1 MFARRRG
8 FTLIELLVVVAI
20 IALLV
25 SILLPSLNKAREQT
39 KASVCASQLRSFG
52 QASAI
57 YESEYDSFVPCD
69 PWFKMPVYP
78 TGHPELSRTNDEG
91 GNYDPAH
98 GWLVLHGM
106 KIKPEIP
113 EVPGQPNR
121 DPWEKYPYGFR
132 FQTLLAPDTLWDGFF
147 CPSQNRRNTMM
158 ADSPELDFAHQF
170 EGRPVL
176 FKYASAYM
184 VNRSLRSATWKG
196 SGVIRWPAK
205 PSASFDAA
213 FDRDLETDNIYGES
227 HLEGIF
233 MDADDG
239 YPADEPRHTQAV
251 NMSEVRDPGETM
263 YMADSLD
270 YHLSPPDSGS
280 LPYTGTG
287 WTAGVEVSAG
297 AWIAPFHVN
306 SDHRH
311 NVLGA
316 RHLTKANVLY
326 ADSHVDNDNQIAR
339 DKRGSLVIASTFAD
353 YMDTYQM
360 GTQHHM
366 APFGRQP

>member
-1 MFARRRG
+1 MSARRTG

-25 SILLPSLNKAREQT
+25 SILLPSLNKAREQAKT
-39 KASVCASQLRSFG
+39 SVCASQLRSFG

-69 PWFKMPVYP
+69 PWWKMPEYP
-78 TGHPELSRTNDEG
+78 TGHPEVIRTNDEA

-98 GWLVLHGM
+98 GWLAFYGM
-106 KIKPEIP
+106 KIKPEISGNP
-113 EVPGQPNR
+113 MY
-121 DPWEKYPYGFR
+121 DPWEKHPYGFR
-132 FQTLLAPDTLWDGFF
+132 YQTMLAPDTLWEGFF
-147 CPSQNRRNTMM
+147 CPTQNRRNTMM
-158 ADSPELDFAHQF
+158 EDSPELDFAQQF

-184 VNRSLRSATWKG
+184 VNRCLRSATWKQN
-196 SGVIRWPAK
+196 GVTRWPAK
-205 PSASFDAA
+205 PSASFDAG
-213 FDRDLETDNIYGES
+213 FTRDGPTDNIYGES
-227 HLEGIF
+227 DQEGIF
-233 MDADDG
+233 MDHDDG
-239 YPADEPRHTQAV
+239 YPADQPRHTQAV
-251 NMSEVRDPGETM
+251 NMSEVRDPGQTM

-306 SDHRH
+306 FDHRH

-326 ADSHVDNDNQIAR
+326 ADSHVDNDNQTPR
-339 DKRGSLVIASTFAD
+339 DKRGSQVIASTFAD
-353 YMDTYQM
+353 YMGTYQM

-366 APFGRQP
+366 APFGRHP